1 VKPANRPATL
11 VAVVQGG
18 LCTSCGIC
26 ASIDPRIDMRLAPNG
41 HLRPHLPDDV
51 DPALVEVCPGATV
64 IGPDPQ
70 ALDANTTLDP
80 VWGPRRAMHRAW
92 AMDPTVRHTAAAGG
106 VLTALGMY
114 LLESGR
120 VDAILHVRAAPDDP
134 ALTLPQISRTPE
146 EVLSGA
152 QSRYG
157 PVAPLLPVQD
167 LLDAGSRFAVIAK
180 PCDLNAIRNLARRDP
195 RVDEQVAYL
204 LTIFCGTTAGDD
216 LPRNLARAHGMD
228 PDALT
233 VFRYRGM
240 GWPGLTTLEDGG
252 GQRAELSY
260 EAAYLDESETRW
272 SYDAPWRCKVCPDQL
287 GEIADLS
294 VPDGWLLDADGR
306 PLHDEAPGVNVIL
319 ERTARGS
326 ELVAAAIA
334 AGAIELA
341 ELSERDFECM
351 HADHRGYRLGEPG
364 RLAGLREAGAA
375 EPRTQGYRFAQM
387 IELAGDDLLAAQ
399 RDGTL
404 ARIAQG
410 QASEPLV

>member
-1 VKPANRPATL
+1 
-11 VAVVQGG
+11 
-18 LCTSCGIC
+18 
-26 ASIDPRIDMRLAPNG
+26 
-41 HLRPHLPDDV
+41 
-51 DPALVEVCPGATV
+51 
-64 IGPDPQ
+64 
-70 ALDANTTLDP
+70 
-80 VWGPRRAMHRAW
+80 
-92 AMDPTVRHTAAAGG
+92 
-106 VLTALGMY
+106 MY

-195 RVDEQVAYL
+195 RVDAQVAYL

-287 GEIADLS
+287 GEVADLS

-326 ELVAAAIA
+326 ELVAAAVA

-375 EPRTQGYRFAQM
+375 EPRTQGYRLAQM
-387 IELAGDDLLAAQ
+387 IELAGDELLAAQ